1 MIRMAEQPNSSHE
14 AAAAAGKEM
23 YGKVELAPEVLEVIV
38 GIATAEVE
46 GVADMRGSFATG
58 VAEKLGRKV
67 HGKGVK
73 IDYNDD
79 GLFIDVYCSVGYGRS
94 VPSVAREIQKNV
106 RQSVFNMTAIEPEE
120 VNVHITG
127 IQFDQTEERA

>member
-1 MIRMAEQPNSSHE
+1 MIRMAEQTTSSRE
-14 AAAAAGKEM
+14 AAAGAGKDS

-46 GVADMRGSFATG
+46 GVADMRGNFASG
-58 VAEKLGRKV
+58 VAEKFGRTV

-73 IDYNDD
+73 IDYNEN
-79 GLFIDVYCSVGYGRS
+79 GLFIDVYCSVGYGS
-94 VPSVAREIQKNV
+94 TVPAVAREIQQNV

-127 IQFDQTEERA
+127 IQFDQSEERA